1 VQKNLIIT
9 ADGSH
14 SIEIQSLKVTY
25 HSIHGAIQESRH
37 VFIEAGLNEILSRLT
52 SQTLYILEMG
62 LGTGLNAFL
71 TAIEAEKQ
79 TTDIQYTVVEQ
90 YPLPLEETKALNYTE
105 QLGHKE
111 LFSKIH
117 ESNWEEDV
125 AISRYF
131 TLQKEKADINN
142 YSSGK
147 QFHLIYYD
155 AFAPDVQPELWTRT
169 IFENLFLMLRPNGIL
184 VTYCS
189 KGDVRR
195 AMMAVGFN
203 VKKLPGPKGKREML
217 RATKSG

>member
-1 VQKNLIIT
+1 
-9 ADGSH
+9 
-14 SIEIQSLKVTY
+14 
-25 HSIHGAIQESRH
+25 
-37 VFIEAGLNEILSRLT
+37 
-52 SQTLYILEMG
+52 
-62 LGTGLNAFL
+62 
-71 TAIEAEKQ
+71 
-79 TTDIQYTVVEQ
+79 
-90 YPLPLEETKALNYTE
+90 
-105 QLGHKE
+105 

-117 ESNWEEDV
+117 ESNWGEDV

-131 TLQKEKADINN
+131 TLQKEKADILN

-195 AMMAVGFN
+195 AMMAAGFA
-203 VKKLPGPKGKREML
+203 VKKLHGPPGKREML